1 MKADLDHVLFTSAYL
16 LCLVDALIFGY
27 STFGSMPYAG
37 TLSMLLR
44 ICAAVLILIKLILDR
59 HYSLG
64 LLLRLIVVGSVFLIA
79 YIKSGYSHIF
89 YLLISCLGIRNVD
102 EKTVVSLDFWF
113 RIVVCLMI
121 VACALTGI
129 IENYITYRTDSDV
142 LRYSIGFN
150 HPNTVASIV
159 LSLILEEAWLN
170 QRRGTGFYT
179 VVIWIIAA
187 ITYLVTANR
196 TAVLLMLVFPLA
208 LLFVKEEPAGKREKR
223 HGSLAFSSL
232 LPAAVFFSFAAM
244 LLCRNAGLFRSIDA
258 ALSNRFYNAGVIYKA
273 YGIPLLGQQVALVSV
288 KTARLTNSSIALLD
302 VAYLRLLIQA
312 GPVILALVV
321 ILYAS
326 AMNRAW
332 KEQKNLLALFFA
344 FYVAFGLC
352 ESGFNNVFMN
362 FTLLM
367 AAKELFVAE
376 QETEEVDLC

>member
-27 STFGSMPYAG
+27 STFGNMPYAG
-37 TLSMLLR
+37 TLSVLLR
-44 ICAAVLILIKLILDR
+44 ICAAVLILTKLILDR
-59 HYSLG
+59 RYSLG
-64 LLLRLIVVGSVFLIA
+64 LLLRLIAVGLVFLIV
-79 YIKSGYSHIF
+79 YIKSRYSHIF
-89 YLLISCLGIRNVD
+89 YLLIICLGIWNVD
-102 EKTVVSLDFWF
+102 EKAVASLDFWF
-113 RIVVCLMI
+113 RMVMCLLIVV
-121 VACALTGI
+121 CALTGI
-129 IENYITYRTDSDV
+129 IENYITYRTSSDV

-187 ITYLVTANR
+187 ITYLITANR
-196 TAVLLMLVFPLA
+196 TAVLIMLVFPLA
-208 LLFVKEEPAGKREKR
+208 LLFIREGPAENREKR
-223 HGSLAFSSL
+223 HGSPAFASL
-232 LPAAVFFSFAAM
+232 LPAAVIFSCLAM
-244 LLCRNAGLFRSIDA
+244 LLCRSSFLFRSIDA
-258 ALSNRFYNAGVIYKA
+258 ALSNRFYNAGMIYNA
-273 YGIPLLGQQVALVSV
+273 YGVPLLGQQVALVSV
-288 KTARLTNSSIALLD
+288 KTARLTKSSIALLD

-312 GPVILALVV
+312 GPVILTLVV

-332 KEQKNLLALFFA
+332 KEQKNLLTLIFA
-344 FYVAFGLC
+344 FYVVFGLC

-367 AAKELFVAE
+367 AAKELFAAE
-376 QETEEVDLC
+376 QETGG